1 MKNKITKLGTITALG
16 LLLLVGGVYASWD
29 YANGKATSS
38 TANNTS
44 LHLANATTTGTKGTL
59 SSSGTVS
66 FYFDDSD
73 DDFYGELVIETNS
86 FNVSYAPSST
96 VETNVKENGID
107 LEVTFTNEYS
117 DYQFANVEEAVQFV
131 TFGSNTGKCLHDTNL
146 EVTSNT
152 GKEITFTIPS
162 TSLTKDSSGNFS
174 YTLSNELFASIFKV
188 ATDSNDKSVVYLPT
202 YADYE
207 AFSTGISGKFTITVS
222 EKTSSSS
229 DTVVSQENN

>member
-131 TFGSNTGKCLHDTNL
+131 TFGTSLSDNNL
-146 EVTSNT
+146 TVTSST
-152 GKEITFTIPS
+152 AKSITFTIPS

-188 ATDSNDKSVVYLPT
+188 ATDSNGKSVVYLPT

-207 AFSTGISGKFTITVS
+207 AFSSGISGQFTITVS

>member
-59 SSSGTVS
+59 SSSGSVS
-66 FYFDDSD
+66 FYFDDSN

-96 VETNVKENGID
+96 VETTIKENGID

-131 TFGSNTGKCLHDTNL
+131 TFGTSLSDNNL
-146 EVTSNT
+146 TVTSSAA
-152 GKEITFTIPS
+152 KSITFTIPS

-188 ATDSNDKSVVYLPT
+188 ATDSNGKSVVYLPT

-207 AFSTGISGKFTITVS
+207 AFSAGISGQFKITVS